1 MWEIIEFG
9 ETFTQFVI
17 VEFVP
22 VLIPILSEY
31 WIPGN
36 VPFSLIKSAMIYSWR
51 KEWRQNLWKMVVYCP
66 QILTNSGSTSKLYS
80 IFFPSFAFIRFFS
93 LLPRLQ
99 VMKTE
104 FVPKLVATAT
114 ACCAIYLVL
123 RVSAH
128 LLTVKTLAS
137 VGYFDTL
144 VSVNLTPVSSSHL
157 SSANRALTQRALSL
171 PGQFF
176 ITDFISG
183 LVHRPQI

>member
-1 MWEIIEFG
+1 MAPK
-9 ETFTQFVI
+9 
-17 VEFVP
+17 P
-22 VLIPILSEY
+22 VKDGRLLSSNFDKLR
-31 WIPGN
+31 IDKQALQN
-36 VPFSLIKSAMIYSWR
+36 LFSKLCIYS
-51 KEWRQNLWKMVVYCP
+51 L
-66 QILTNSGSTSKLYS
+66 
-80 IFFPSFAFIRFFS
+80 FS

-157 SSANRALTQRALSL
+157 SSANRALTQKTLSL